1 MNRKIIQSL
10 LLPLCL
16 AGLPASGANH
26 VVQVG
31 EKIQDAITAAASG
44 DVVIV
49 RDGLHIDQGYMVIDK
64 PIRLVR
70 EKGAT
75 VTIRGTSL
83 TFRDLN
89 NSTVLRDFRI
99 ENPLTIVNCK
109 QFGIEDVDLSINS
122 NPRYGN
128 VTITNSNVII
138 RSSKIRNFGG
148 DMDDSSVEIIDSQI
162 TYDISGDRNNL
173 QVVNSTFRH
182 SEQTDSNSTF
192 VKSTSTEVGNFTRG
206 SFVSHG
212 STFGGVVTFTSCDWA
227 SHGTTF
233 QSNLTSNN
241 SHTKLLR
248 SHVLGTLTH
257 QHKMAGTSP
266 DYALDCVVFQS
277 SVNALISVA
286 KRTWVTY
293 SSVGQATIGADTE
306 EAYFTGNTLV
316 DKVTIESSKLEL
328 EMFNN
333 AYNPVVES
341 YVDAIFLSSSDSR
354 NAQFNTDT
362 GNRSWYTAKT
372 YYFKSGTKLPVVTNQ
387 IYRGSYGNTFCYAQF
402 FYTDGTNARS
412 NTATDQD
419 TSWNGRAYFNPY
431 ANKEVTKLLFKLRN
445 DNNSGRGH
453 ERKSFC
459 TVSNPLIHIRQ
470 AKSVRFINNS
480 GLTVAIENN
489 FGGTSEIRGNI
500 FYNSGNKWNE
510 NINDETVNL
519 RRWAISAPV
528 PGISQDNYFQRT
540 GGYGYVTGGINND
553 LNVVVADPGFVYA
566 RAGNYA
572 LKSDSMLKDKGPADP
587 QFNDHDGSRND
598 IGQYGGHAYD
608 VNGTTSVNPVVLS
621 GTQNIFRMRV
631 GETSPIQIKAR
642 AAVATPAQ

>member
-31 EKIQDAITAAASG
+31 EKIQDAINAAASG
-44 DVVIV
+44 DVLIV
-49 RDGLHIDQGYMVIDK
+49 RDGLHIDQGVMVIDK

-99 ENPLTIVNCK
+99 VNPLTIVNCK
-109 QFGIEDVDLSINS
+109 QFGIEDLDLH
-122 NPRYGN
+122 N

-138 RSSKIRNFGG
+138 RSSQIRHG
-148 DMDDSSVEIIDSQI
+148 DMDDSTIEIIDSQS
-162 TYDISGDRNNL
+162 YDINGDRNNL

-182 SEQTDSNSTF
+182 SQQTDSNSTF

-248 SHVLGTLTH
+248 SHVYGTLDHT
-257 QHKMAGTSP
+257 HKMAGTSP

-277 SVNALISVA
+277 SVNALSSVA
-286 KRTWVTY
+286 KRTWATY
-293 SSVGQATIGADTE
+293 SSIGQATIGADTE

-431 ANKEVTKLLFKLRN
+431 SNKEVTKLLFKLRN
-445 DNNSGRGH
+445 DHSSGRGH

-470 AKSVRFINNS
+470 AKLVRFINNS
-480 GLTVAIENN
+480 GLTVAIDNN

-500 FYNSGNKWNE
+500 FYNSGNKWN
-510 NINDETVNL
+510 IHVNDETINSS
-519 RRWAISAPV
+519 RWAINAPA
-528 PGISQDNYFQRT
+528 PGISQDNYFQKAN
-540 GGYGYVTGGINND
+540 GGWGYVTGGINND
-553 LNVVVADPGFVYA
+553 FNIVGGDPGFVDA
-566 RAGNYA
+566 TAGNYA
-572 LKSDSMLKDKGPADP
+572 LNSNSILKDKGPADP

-631 GETSPIQIKAR
+631 GENTPIQIKAR

>member
-31 EKIQDAITAAASG
+31 EKIQDAINAAASG

-49 RDGLHIDQGYMVIDK
+49 RDGLHIDQGVMVIDK

-109 QFGIEDVDLSINS
+109 QFGIEDVDLSVDS

-148 DMDDSSVEIIDSQI
+148 DMDDSTVEIIDSQI

-182 SEQTDSNSTF
+182 SQQTDSNSTF

-206 SFVSHG
+206 NFVSHG
-212 STFGGVVTFTSCDWA
+212 STFGGVVTFNSCDWA

-277 SVNALISVA
+277 SANALSSLA

-293 SSVGQATIGADTE
+293 SSIGQATIGANTE
-306 EAYFTGNTLV
+306 EAYFTGNSLFTDGITV
-316 DKVTIESSKLEL
+316 NSTSLEL
-328 EMFNN
+328 IVNN
-333 AYNPVVES
+333 NGRTLPTILTGGDPARQVKTIHSSHGTGYHVFKDFTFAPGT
-341 YVDAIFLSSSDSR
+341 FL
-354 NAQFNTDT
+354 QT
-362 GNRSWYTAKT
+362 
-372 YYFKSGTKLPVVTNQ
+372 VTNQ
-387 IYRGSYGNTFCYAQF
+387 IFNEHTGTQYKTDCYMRF
-402 FYTDGTNARS
+402 FYADGTEANS
-412 NTATDQD
+412 NTNTQ
-419 TSWNGRAYFNPY
+419 TVPTWVNKTYFNPY
-431 ANKEVTKLLFKLRN
+431 SYKAVTGMKVYLRQRDNYNSTEAFERDTFSARN
-445 DNNSGRGH
+445 DPSVITVTHAKKVEIFNNS
-453 ERKSFC
+453 F
-459 TVSNPLIHIRQ
+459 
-470 AKSVRFINNS
+470 VRVVIA
-480 GLTVAIENN
+480 GN
-489 FGGTSEIRGNI
+489 FGGTSEIEGNL
-500 FYNSGNKWNE
+500 FWNADNSWPSH
-510 NINDETVNL
+510 
-519 RRWAISAPV
+519 AISAPA
-528 PGISQDNYFQRT
+528 PGISQNNYFQNSSRT
-540 GGYGYVTGGINND
+540 ATGGINND
-553 LNVVVADPGFVYA
+553 FNIVGGDPGFVDA
-566 RAGNYA
+566 TAGNYT
-572 LKSDSMLKDKGPADP
+572 LKSDSILKDKGPADP

>member
-31 EKIQDAITAAASG
+31 EKIQDAINAAASG

-49 RDGLHIDQGYMVIDK
+49 RDGLHIDQGVMMIDK

-99 ENPLTIVNCK
+99 ENPLTIENCK
-109 QFGIEDVDLSINS
+109 QFGIEDLDLQ
-122 NPRYGN
+122 N

-138 RSSKIRNFGG
+138 RSSQIRHG
-148 DMDDSSVEIIDSQI
+148 DMDDSTIEIIDSQI
-162 TYDISGDRNNL
+162 SYDINGDRNNL
-173 QVVNSTFRH
+173 QVVNSTFRQ
-182 SEQTDSNSTF
+182 SAQTDSNSTF
-192 VKSTSTEVGNFTRG
+192 VKSTSTAVGNFTRG
-206 SFVSHG
+206 NFVSHG
-212 STFGGVVTFTSCDWA
+212 STFGGVVTFTSCDWS

-233 QSNLTSNN
+233 RSNLTSNN

-248 SHVLGTLTH
+248 SHVVGTLSH

-277 SVNALISVA
+277 SVNILSSLA

-293 SSVGQATIGADTE
+293 SSIGKATIGADTE
-306 EAYFTGNTLV
+306 EAYFTGNSLFTDGITV
-316 DKVTIESSKLEL
+316 DSTSLEL
-328 EMFNN
+328 IVNN
-333 AYNPVVES
+333 NGRTHHLPTILTGGDPARQVKTTHSSHGTS
-341 YVDAIFLSSSDSR
+341 YHVFKDFTFAPDTFLHTVS
-354 NAQFNTDT
+354 
-362 GNRSWYTAKT
+362 
-372 YYFKSGTKLPVVTNQ
+372 NQ
-387 IYRGSYGNTFCYAQF
+387 IYNEHSGTQYETDCYMRF
-402 FYTDGTNARS
+402 TYSDGTELNS
-412 NTATDQD
+412 NTNTQ
-419 TSWNGRAYFNPY
+419 TRPEWVTKTYFNPY
-431 ANKEVTKLLFKLRN
+431 PFKEVTGMKVFLKQRDYYNSTEAYERN
-445 DNNSGRGH
+445 TFSGGTDPSVITVTHAKKVEIFNNS
-453 ERKSFC
+453 F
-459 TVSNPLIHIRQ
+459 
-470 AKSVRFINNS
+470 VRVVIA
-480 GLTVAIENN
+480 GN
-489 FGGTSEIRGNI
+489 FGGTSEIRGNL
-500 FYNSGNKWNE
+500 FWNADNSWPYH
-510 NINDETVNL
+510 
-519 RRWAISAPV
+519 AISAPA
-528 PGISQDNYFQRT
+528 PGISQDNYFQKSSRT
-540 GGYGYVTGGINND
+540 ATGGINND
-553 LNVVVADPGFVYA
+553 FNIVGGDPGFVDA
-566 RAGNYA
+566 TAGNYA
-572 LKSDSMLKDKGPADP
+572 LNSNSILKDKGPADP

-598 IGQYGGHAYD
+598 IGQYGGHMYD

-631 GETSPIQIKAR
+631 GENTPIQIKAR